1 MTRIAITAGSTA
13 GSKRRAATE
22 YGPRVIEDKLPTK
35 YVGDKGEE
43 VLEVTFSYDDLPTYG
58 LDEAIYRIPA
68 NARIKEATLTVITA
82 FAGGTSYDIGLY
94 QEDGTVIDADGI
106 DAAIA
111 LAAINTAG
119 NRVRSDGALVSSFT
133 VDATSVST
141 TEPPA
146 YTAPTIGAAAGQIVV
161 AATGTFTAGKA
172 RLRVVY
178 ESSFDRA

>member
-13 GSKRRAATE
+13 GSKRRAATN
-22 YGPRVIEDKLPTK
+22 YGTRDIEDKLPTK
-35 YVGDKGEE
+35 YVGNRGEE
-43 VLEVTFSYDDLPTYG
+43 ILEVTFSYDDLPTYG

-68 NARIKEATLTVITA
+68 NARVKEATLEVITA

-106 DAAIA
+106 DAAIL
-111 LAAINTAG
+111 LAAIAADHAT
-119 NRVRSDGALVSSFT
+119 VLCDGALVNALT
-133 VDATSVST
+133 G
-141 TEPPA
+141 
-146 YTAPTIGAAAGQIVV
+146 IGAAAGQIVV

-178 ESSFDRA
+178 EPEFDRA